1 MRCEEAEGLLSDHL
15 NGALAP
21 AEADAL
27 EAHLAGCPACRGVL
41 AELRWVAGLL
51 QDVPPM
57 APPPDLGDRIHAA
70 LEALDDAPAQASAPK
85 IPCDEAHDYF
95 SGHLEADLDE
105 WEARALSGHLE
116 TCAGCRLALKQ
127 LEAVKALLRAV
138 PPETLPSGFE
148 ARIHAALVALDGEA
162 MGCED
167 VRERLSDRLEG
178 GLAAAELASVEAHL
192 EGCAAC

>member
-127 LEAVKALLRAV
+127 LEAVKALRPASMPRWWRWMARPWAARTCASACPTAWRVAWPRPSWPPWRPTSRAA
-138 PPETLPSGFE
+138 PPASCRPSSS
-148 ARIHAALVALDGEA
+148 RP
-162 MGCED
+162 
-167 VRERLSDRLEG
+167 
-178 GLAAAELASVEAHL
+178 
-192 EGCAAC
+192 